1 MKTLAPLIVALA
13 LANCLASAAQAD
25 ERTVP
30 ERFRGEWNS
39 NPADCGTPDN
49 DSIVVIAADRIDFYE
64 SSGRVR
70 GAFLDGA
77 NEVLVVVEISG
88 EGETSTT
95 AIRFSLSP
103 DGDRLTELSESSE
116 PFVRSRCQSG
126 ASSD

>member
-103 DGDRLTELSESSE
+103 DGDRLTEL
-116 PFVRSRCQSG
+116 RQSFR
-126 ASSD
+126 